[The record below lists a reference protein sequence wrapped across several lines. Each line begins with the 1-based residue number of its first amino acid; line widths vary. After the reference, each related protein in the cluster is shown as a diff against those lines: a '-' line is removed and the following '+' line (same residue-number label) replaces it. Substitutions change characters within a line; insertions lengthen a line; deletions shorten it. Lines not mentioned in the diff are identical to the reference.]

1 MFCYNLIKFS
11 LTKKFFDLKFV
22 WYFRVLT
29 NDSDKISSKK
39 AKLNPK
45 LITMKIELKLDDKNG
60 VFLLIDEN
68 EKEVGE
74 LTFMLKDEQMLIN
87 HTGVNPEL
95 RGQGLAEKL
104 VLEAVKYA
112 RENQLKIR
120 PFCSYVSVYIGKHP
134 EVQDVI

>member
-1 MFCYNLIKFS
+1 MFYYYLIKFS
-11 LTKKFFDLKFV
+11 LTKKYFDLKFV

-29 NDSDKISSKK
+29 NDSDKVSSKK

-45 LITMKIELKLDDKNG
+45 LIKMKIELKLDDKNG

-74 LTFMLKDEQMLIN
+74 LTFMLKEEQMLIN

-104 VLEAVKYA
+104 VLEAVDYA
-112 RENQLKIR
+112 RKNKLKII
-120 PFCSYVSVYIGKHP
+120 PFCSYVSVYVGKHP